1 VDESVA
7 GRASTPIDQLKLVN
21 PDEANLVRG
30 VDGLFNNRDLAPAA
44 TDINIRVVGS
54 ALENSNVSV
63 VSSMVNMISLARQF
77 DTQLMLAKKAEN
89 NNQQAAQLFRLA

>member
-1 VDESVA
+1 LA
-7 GRASTPIDQLKLVN
+7 N

-30 VDGLFNNRDLAPAA
+30 LDGLFNNRDLAPTAA
-44 TDINIRVVGS
+44 DTTIRVVGS